1 MISGFF
7 SKKLRSDRNLDS
19 PWRQKSR
26 TTKNINCNNKTIY
39 YTELTRISGLILDRA
54 TFEHTH
60 EAENVKPEV
69 LPVVENDNKKSLKRI
84 S

>member
-39 YTELTRISGLILDRA
+39 YTELTRISGLIQDHVAFRRVL
-54 TFEHTH
+54 
-60 EAENVKPEV
+60 EAKNVQPEV
-69 LPVVENDNKKSLKRI
+69 LPVVENVYKK
-84 S
+84 